1 MASSAVR
8 LARIDLGTESISAR
22 CFEVRTVG
30 SSLLTALVSALIESV
45 MPGSRIDIVTVS
57 NEKLRSSDV
66 WLADTVT
73 GRSLVVYGTPPDREV
88 VARDL
93 NAGVRSLIGVDA
105 SRSELLLAINSL
117 LDGPAFVSTS
127 IVRTIAAEKTSAHQ
141 GPRLTAREHEIVEL
155 VGNGLSNREMAE
167 TLCLSF
173 NTVRSH
179 LQSISSKLGVHTRA
193 KLVVRARELGII

>member
-45 MPGSRIDIVTVS
+45 MPGSHIDIVTVS

-127 IVRTIAAEKTSAHQ
+127 IVRTIAAENRGAQQ

-179 LQSISSKLGVHTRA
+179 LQSISSKLGVRTRA